1 MLGRTKGV
9 EDTMESWPVNPR
21 YNGWVSTKSEFAGK
35 CSCLSKDIDISSMG
49 EAALKSLKKSR
60 NLMIEQ

>member
-1 MLGRTKGV
+1 M
-9 EDTMESWPVNPR
+9 EDTVESWPVNPR

>member
-1 MLGRTKGV
+1 M

-35 CSCLSKDIDISSMG
+35 CSCLSKDIDISGMG